1 MGACGSRHTFQAM
14 VGGGRWMTA
23 FVCCWGASG
32 DGACLAHATS
42 DGGSFPSNVGSD
54 GVSVVCLCIFP
65 YFLCISYSLIF
76 FVFHSVSVI
85 HKCLLDL
92 FVGCGSYI
100 NSLLFLVCAYF

>member
-1 MGACGSRHTFQAM
+1 LQARGQH
-14 VGGGRWMTA
+14 VRGISLPEWARVGHAILFKPFAGGGRWMTA

-65 YFLCISYSLIF
+65 YFLCISQCLCNTQMFIGLI
-76 FVFHSVSVI
+76 
-85 HKCLLDL
+85 CWLW
-92 FVGCGSYI
+92 
-100 NSLLFLVCAYF
+100 